1 MEVLK
6 LTSIRLSKKA
16 LGRAGILGSSLGYGR
31 SSDIIRIAIWIG
43 LKALKPGVLRG
54 IMHMMWE
61 EEEGIATYSLQDVL
75 QNSGIELENLKSQE

>member
-16 LGRAGILGSSLGYGR
+16 LGKAGILGRSLGFGR
-31 SSDIIRIAIWIG
+31 SSDIIRMAIWIG
-43 LKALKPGVLRG
+43 LKALKPGVLRN

-61 EEEGIATYSLQDVL
+61 EEDLGIEYTLQDVL
-75 QNSGIELENLKSQE
+75 QNSGIELENLKSSK

>member
-16 LGRAGILGSSLGYGR
+16 LGKAGILGSSLGYGR
-31 SSDIIRIAIWIG
+31 SSDIIRMAIWIG
-43 LKALKPGVLRG
+43 IKALKPGVLRV

-61 EEEGIATYSLQDVL
+61 EEEKGIQYTLEDVI
-75 QNSGIELENLKSQE
+75 QSAGIELENLKSSK